1 MSYIDKQMLLRDLE
15 SKLGAFVPANDIHR
29 ILIAADEALA
39 NYNVTSAPDG
49 DGGFDDSRDLLK
61 YFIEA
66 KRIEG
71 KSEKTVERYEYLLNR
86 FLQDTKVPFAKVTVY
101 HIREYLTSE
110 KERGMSASTLE
121 GYRSVYNSFYGWLFR
136 EGLIRSNPMA
146 NLAVIKKPKVVRH
159 PYSAEELA
167 RLTEA
172 ADKLRDRAIIAF
184 LASTGC
190 RISEVCSINR
200 EDLDSKAQSLI
211 VLGKGNK
218 QRRVWCDEVAA
229 MRLRLYLETRTDD
242 NPALF
247 IGKGNER
254 LKPGGV
260 RSMLKKIGA
269 RAGVDNVHPHRFRRT
284 RATSL
289 IDKGMP
295 IQEVATIL
303 GHDKLDTTMRYIFI
317 NEANVAADYRK
328 YA

>member
-1 MSYIDKQMLLRDLE
+1 MGFLDKQMLLRDLE
-15 SKLGAFVPANDIHR
+15 AKLGAFIPANDVHK

-39 NYNVTSAPDG
+39 DYEVTSAPNGGG
-49 DGGFDDSRDLLK
+49 DFDDSLDLLK

-71 KSEKTVERYEYLLNR
+71 RAEKTVERYEYLLRR
-86 FLQDTKVPFAKVTVY
+86 FMEDMKIPFSRVTVY
-101 HIREYLTSE
+101 HIRNYFTQER
-110 KERGMSASTLE
+110 ERGISTSTLE
-121 GYRSVYNSFYGWLFR
+121 GYRSCYNSFFGWLHR

-146 NLAVIKKPKVVRH
+146 NLTAIKQPKVVRH

-167 RLTEA
+167 KLTEA
-172 ADKLRDRAIIAF
+172 ATCLRDRAMIAF

-190 RISEVCSINR
+190 RISEVCAINR
-200 EDLDSKAQSLI
+200 EDLDSKAQTLI

-229 MRLRLYLETRTDD
+229 MRLRMYLESRTDD

-247 IGKGNER
+247 LGKGGKR

-260 RSMLKKIGA
+260 RCMLKNVGK

-303 GHDKLDTTMRYIFI
+303 GHDKLDTTMRYVFI